1 MLALL
6 LPIAIATGLQEGDT
20 WVSELTIRYVQQSE
34 GIDFKRQSRLA
45 FHVITV
51 TTESTTIRVDSTP
64 LPADATK
71 PVQETFVF
79 SPGGALLSSEITA
92 NQDLARV
99 HRMEWTAAEPK
110 QAISWARSWPTRS
123 DLIEAKVT
131 VRPTARTTK
140 DATMRITYLES
151 GKQKGAATAKLITG
165 LPIIEDFEAS
175 LNDSIVPGAKKPGVV
190 MVSERLK
197 EIHLQQ

>member
-6 LPIAIATGLQEGDT
+6 LPIALATGLQEGDT

-34 GIDFKRQSRLA
+34 GIDIKRQSRLA

-79 SPGGALLSSEITA
+79 SPGGALLS
-92 NQDLARV
+92 
-99 HRMEWTAAEPK
+99 
-110 QAISWARSWPTRS
+110 
-123 DLIEAKVT
+123 
-131 VRPTARTTK
+131 
-140 DATMRITYLES
+140 
-151 GKQKGAATAKLITG
+151 
-165 LPIIEDFEAS
+165 
-175 LNDSIVPGAKKPGVV
+175 
-190 MVSERLK
+190 
-197 EIHLQQ
+197 